1 MFAYSY
7 FVVAPIWGPRM
18 VKGDERWDTLFFIA
32 ETLLPISA
40 IFGTAIMLAILKG
53 TSFRL
58 RHYGLITACL
68 AIMFLVWAIKP
79 MISRLR
85 GPEYPT
91 PRFEWMPDMMWFAAA
106 GLMAVTILSSL
117 IYLCLRRTSKM
128 PSDGI
133 TIASTGERELGDLA
147 VRNLSARSR

>member
-1 MFAYSY
+1 MFVYSY
-7 FVVAPIWGPRM
+7 FVVAPVWGPQM
-18 VKGDERWDTLFFIA
+18 VKGDERWDTRFFIA

-40 IFGTAIMLAILKG
+40 IVGTAIMLAILKG

-68 AIMFLVWAIKP
+68 AIMFLAWAIKP

-91 PRFEWMPDMMWFAAA
+91 PRFEWMPDMMWFASA
-106 GLMAVTILSSL
+106 GLMAGTILSSL

-133 TIASTGERELGDLA
+133 TIASTGERELSDLA